1 MNKELEPSKLKMAL
15 LNWRCKSYKRTKGP
29 VNFRTAKNFTI
40 VYEMTPNIT
49 GIEAMVDDFVGYLEQ
64 NGKTVSTIAIY
75 PGKDTKTIPVP
86 ADRNRWNFCQ
96 ADFNWFGAP
105 KADGLQRVLKQPV
118 DFFINL
124 DIEFSYKTIGMACMA
139 NSLAR
144 ISNYQDQYQTFF
156 DILLKQNETPNLNQ
170 YLCDLKDCFKHLQ

>member
-1 MNKELEPSKLKMAL
+1 MKEKKDPLISGLQ
-15 LNWRCKSYKRTKGP
+15 
-29 VNFRTAKNFTI
+29 KNFTI
-40 VYEMTPNIT
+40 VFEITPNQPD
-49 GIEAMVDDFVGYLEQ
+49 IEAMVYDFAAYLLQ

-75 PGKDTKTIPVP
+75 PGKDTKNIPIP

-96 ADFNWFGAP
+96 TDFNWYGAP
-105 KADGLQRVLKQPV
+105 KADGLQRILMQPA
-118 DFFINL
+118 DFYVNL
-124 DIEFSYKTIGMACMA
+124 NMEFSYKTIGMACMA

-144 ISNYQDQYQTFF
+144 ITNYHDQYQTFF

>member
-75 PGKDTKTIPVP
+75 PGKT
-86 ADRNRWNFCQ
+86 
-96 ADFNWFGAP
+96 P
-105 KADGLQRVLKQPV
+105 KRFQCRPIETDG
-118 DFFINL
+118 
-124 DIEFSYKTIGMACMA
+124 
-139 NSLAR
+139 
-144 ISNYQDQYQTFF
+144 ISAKP
-156 DILLKQNETPNLNQ
+156 ILTGLELPRPM
-170 YLCDLKDCFKHLQ
+170 DCSEC